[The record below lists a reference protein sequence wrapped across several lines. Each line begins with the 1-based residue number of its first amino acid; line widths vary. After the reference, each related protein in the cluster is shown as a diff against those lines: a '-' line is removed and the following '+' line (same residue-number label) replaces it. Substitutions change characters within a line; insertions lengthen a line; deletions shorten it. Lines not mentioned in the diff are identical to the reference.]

1 MNTSSN
7 KTMLPET
14 AKKILQSQFRG
25 EKTKI
30 SDDVVQ
36 LVIEIINAGVTES
49 VLRAGKQAK
58 MEGSETIQV
67 EHVEKVLPQLILD
80 L

>member
-1 MNTSSN
+1 M
-7 KTMLPET
+7 
-14 AKKILQSQFRG
+14 QSQFRG

-36 LVIEIINAGVTES
+36 LVTEIINAGVAES

-58 MEGSETIQV
+58 MEGSEIIQL
-67 EHVEKVLPQLILD
+67 EHVEKVLPQLVSYRCN
-80 L
+80 